1 MSKKDNQTEPR
12 KSADGGS
19 RKKGSAFKRFFLKPV
34 LWIFSGVLALVLI
47 ALALFLIFPGPAS
60 KLVVE
65 HVVSEILGVKIGVE
79 SIEIYFTRAR
89 LELRSLTIY
98 NPEDKGYTSECA
110 IHLGHV
116 DAEIDP
122 LSVVRGKKIIIR
134 DLTLKDIAINYEAD
148 LLFNSNI
155 QDIIDNINRL
165 QKEEEAEAKKEEEE
179 TGKKAE
185 EKGLEVDHFVME
197 NVGLYIVAKGATS
210 KAGIPLTI
218 DPMGPIGDDSPEGVS
233 PVSFA
238 LRVMSTILVD
248 ASKQAGIKVSDAAL
262 GAAQSVVSAG
272 SDAMNKAA
280 DHLSEQS
287 KKAAESVKSLF

>member
-1 MSKKDNQTEPR
+1 MSKKGNQKPETGKASP
-12 KSADGGS
+12 
-19 RKKGSAFKRFFLKPV
+19 FKRFFLKPLLRILGAV
-34 LWIFSGVLALVLI
+34 LTLVLLALV
-47 ALALFLIFPGPAS
+47 LFLIFPGPAS

-65 HVVSEILGVKIGVE
+65 NVVSRILGVQIGVD
-79 SIEIYFTRAR
+79 SIDVYLMRGR
-89 LELRSLTIY
+89 LEIRSFTIF
-98 NPEDKGYTSECA
+98 NPEGKGYTSECA

-122 LSVVRGKKIIIR
+122 MSVVRGQKIIIR

-165 QKEEEAEAKKEEEE
+165 KAEDEKKEKE
-179 TGKKAE
+179 TGEKAE
-185 EKGLEVDHFVME
+185 PKGLEVDRFVMD

-218 DPMGPIGDDSPEGVS
+218 DPMGPVGKDSPEGVS

-238 LRVMSTILVD
+238 LCVMSTILVD

-272 SDAMNKAA
+272 ADALNKAA
-280 DHLSEQS
+280 GHISRQGQ
-287 KKAAESVKSLF
+287 KAAESIKGLF